1 MKRHPA
7 LRPFSRDHH
16 HALVQ
21 VRNLNLAVAEN
32 HPDSLSRGARSFVGF
47 WATQLEEH
55 FRLEEQLLLPLF
67 ARHAGADRREIDET
81 LKQHIEIARMV
92 NELKLALD
100 ERIDSDSLS
109 TLAESLRS
117 HVRFEEHELFPSIEA
132 SVPEDE
138 LQRMSE
144 QLNAGP
150 SCQFE

>member
-16 HALVQ
+16 RALVQ
-21 VRNLNLAVAEN
+21 VRNLNLAVAAQ
-32 HPDSLSRGARSFVGF
+32 HPDSLSRGARSFVEF
-47 WATQLEEH
+47 WTTQLEEH

-67 ARHAGADRREIDET
+67 ARHAGSGRREIEET

-100 ERIDSDSLS
+100 EQIDSDSLS

-132 SVPEDE
+132 SVPEEE
-138 LQRMSE
+138 LLRMSE